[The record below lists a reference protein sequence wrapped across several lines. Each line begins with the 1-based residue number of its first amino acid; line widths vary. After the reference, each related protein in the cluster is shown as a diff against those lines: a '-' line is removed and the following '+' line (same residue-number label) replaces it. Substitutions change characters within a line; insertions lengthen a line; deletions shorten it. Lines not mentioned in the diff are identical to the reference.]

1 MKITKRNCTEVDF
14 ESKKIYDAIMS
25 AMTNGSGIV
34 KPSIAQEITDE
45 ISEAASKMDDLSV
58 HTIES
63 MVFDKLCE
71 KGETQTARAYE
82 GYRSVR

>member
-34 KPSIAQEITDE
+34 KPSVAQEITDE
-45 ISEAASKMDDLSV
+45 IANNCAKGATAHDLDLMMTSGSV
-58 HTIES
+58 TIKS
-63 MVFDKLCE
+63 VY
-71 KGETQTARAYE
+71 YE
-82 GYRSVR
+82 E